1 MNRRLGLAVVAV
13 LTLALTAGCL
23 DYVTGGGEIDDAVLD
38 AEPAEPYDWET
49 DRNASLTLH
58 TGSEV
63 QAVYT
68 VSADQRLRLY
78 QATSIGQEG
87 PLDIS
92 AVRFRYENGTVIT
105 GTDLRDSDAGGVEQ
119 TPDEVFVTLP
129 ADGKLAFSAGATPRR
144 LTLPTYV
151 EGSYE
156 VLLPEGTRMDFFL
169 FSNVV
174 PGDGQTELV
183 DDRVRVTWEN
193 VTASS
198 IMVQYYQ
205 ERDFYVF
212 GAIVA
217 VLSVVAVGGLYY
229 YRRQIDALHEV
240 RLEMGLDTEGE
251 EEEEDDEGR

>member
-1 MNRRLGLAVVAV
+1 MNRRLR
-13 LTLALTAGCL
+13 LALLALVVLAASAGCL
-23 DYVTGGGEIDDAVLD
+23 DYVTGGGEVEDAVLD
-38 AEPAEPYDWET
+38 AEPAEPYDWES

-63 QAVYT
+63 QAVYR

-105 GTDLRDSDAGGVEQ
+105 GSDLRDTSAGDIEQ

-144 LTLPTYV
+144 LSLPVYV

-174 PGDGQTELV
+174 PGDGRTEVV

-198 IMVQYYQ
+198 ITVQYYQ
-205 ERDFYVF
+205 ERDLYLF

-217 VLSVVAVGGLYY
+217 VLSVIAIGGLYY
-229 YRRQIDALHEV
+229 YRRKIDALHEV
-240 RLEMGLDTEGE
+240 RVQMGLEREVE
-251 EEEEDDEGR
+251 EPEEDEKR